1 MTSAFLRPLT
11 WGTQRGGRVHAVLA
25 WRPGAPASS
34 HRSQRGAVP
43 AGTAPPGTPTT
54 HPDAVPRRQRTPC
67 PSRIH
72 QQATAISVGRR
83 RRPAQARIA
92 DRSDEP
98 IAPWAACRPPNVV
111 HHKELGP
118 TGGGGRPTGQRAR
131 ARATGPDH
139 RGLTVAVAG
148 WSVAAFAQTAFGI
161 PILRHFGSTTSW
173 SRHFGHL
180 VPTSD
185 IGGTDHAVPRAAA
198 SARTPTTPAYPYTGV
213 ALPGRSHVRVCRPV
227 FMLCPARIAGIR
239 CFAFSGHSDHM
250 PCTTAVPGR
259 RCGDSCLTRYLPSA

>member
-1 MTSAFLRPLT
+1 MAASTRCWPGGPVPRPRPTAASAGRCRPERRLRAPRRRIRTRCPDATHTLPLSDPPA
-11 WGTQRGGRVHAVLA
+11 GNRDQRGTTPSTGT
-25 WRPGAPASS
+25 GS
-34 HRSQRGAVP
+34 HRRPVRRADCAMGSMSPPERRSPQGAW
-43 AGTAPPGTPTT
+43 A
-54 HPDAVPRRQRTPC
+54 D
-67 PSRIH
+67 
-72 QQATAISVGRR
+72 GRR
-83 RRPAQARIA
+83 
-92 DRSDEP
+92 
-98 IAPWAACRPPNVV
+98 
-111 HHKELGP
+111 
-118 TGGGGRPTGQRAR
+118 GRPTGQRAR